1 MATYKAK
8 ILASEADVA
17 ILTELFTEML
27 DPPPAISA
35 AEAEGGW
42 LLEVYF
48 VEPPS
53 AAELGAVADSFPH
66 FAAIRD
72 LELETL
78 ADEDWVART
87 QRGLHPIEAGR
98 FFVHGSHDRDRA
110 KGRSN
115 AIEIEAGQAFGTA
128 HHGTTRGC
136 LLLIDRLAKKQGI
149 WRALDVGTGSGVL
162 SIAAA
167 KSLCGD
173 IVASDIDPV
182 AISVAKENFAHNGVA
197 AEVTP
202 VVAAG
207 LHHPAIAAK
216 APYDLVMANILA
228 GPLLALAPAIAK
240 VMQPG
245 GHLILSGLLDAQAGP
260 VRARYMAQGFV
271 LAASL
276 SLEGWTALLLTRT
289 GRAAAAA

>member
-1 MATYKAK
+1 MATYKAS
-8 ILASEADVA
+8 ILASEADVE
-17 ILTELFTEML
+17 ILTGLFTEML

-35 AEAEGGW
+35 AETGKGW

-48 VEPPS
+48 VEPPDP
-53 AAELGAVADSFPH
+53 AALGAVADSFPH

-72 LELETL
+72 IELETL
-78 ADEDWVART
+78 PDEDWVERT

-98 FFVHGSHDRDRA
+98 FFVHGSHDRARA
-110 KGRSN
+110 GGRTH
-115 AIEIEAGQAFGTA
+115 AIEIDAGQAFGTA
-128 HHGTTRGC
+128 HHGTTLGC
-136 LLLIDRLAKKQGI
+136 LLLIDRLAKKTSI
-149 WRALDVGTGSGVL
+149 WRALDLGTGSGVL
-162 SIAAA
+162 AIAAA

-182 AISVAKENFAHNGVA
+182 AIAVAKENFARNGVA

-207 LHHPAIAAK
+207 LAHPAIAEK

-228 GPLLALAPAIAK
+228 APLLGLAPDIAR
-240 VMQPG
+240 VMAPG
-245 GHLILSGLLDAQAGP
+245 GHLILSGLLDTQARQ
-260 VRARYMAQGFV
+260 VRARYLAQGFF

-276 SLEGWTALLLTRT
+276 TLEGWTALQLTRA
-289 GRAAAAA
+289 GQAGMKV

>member
-1 MATYKAK
+1 MPTYKAS
-8 ILASEADVA
+8 ILGSAADVEV
-17 ILTELFTEML
+17 LTGLFTEML

-35 AEAEGGW
+35 AETPEGW

-53 AAELGAVADSFPH
+53 PAELGAVADSVPH

-72 LELETL
+72 IELETIP
-78 ADEDWVART
+78 DEDWVERT

-98 FFVHGSHDRDRA
+98 FFVHGSHDRGRA
-110 KGRSN
+110 EGRAY
-115 AIEIEAGQAFGTA
+115 AIEIDAGQAFGTA

-149 WRALDVGTGSGVL
+149 WRMLDLGTGSGVL

-182 AISVAKENFAHNGVA
+182 AIAVAKENFARNGVS
-197 AEVTP
+197 AEITP

-207 LHHPAIAAK
+207 LDDRAIAEK
-216 APYDLVMANILA
+216 APYDLVTANILA
-228 GPLLALAPAIAK
+228 GPLLALAPALAK
-240 VMQPG
+240 VMGPG
-245 GHLILSGLLDAQAGP
+245 GHLILSGLLDSQARE
-260 VRARYMAQGFV
+260 VRARYLAQGFV

-276 SLEGWTALLLTRT
+276 SLEGWTALHLRRN
-289 GRAAAAA
+289 GRGV